1 MEKQNSQSKN
11 KIFILSGPSGVG
23 KSTVSDHIIL
33 DQDLNLKLSIS
44 YTTRP
49 KRSGEIEGDQYHF
62 VSEAKFEK
70 MIQNKEMIEYIKFI
84 GNYYGTSKKDCL
96 AILEAGHN
104 LFFEIDVDGCNAI
117 QKNMTNTVSIFLMP
131 PSTEELVLRIRRRG
145 TESHEIVEKRLLKA
159 EEEMKIANLYDY
171 QVVNHSIKQSVQQ
184 IKEIILQNLA

>member
-84 GNYYGTSKKDCL
+84 GNYYGTSKKDCF